1 SPPAC
6 AGAPGRPSQAGSYP
20 KPEYPA
26 LSPAPAAAPPP
37 RRRWNRSPQIA
48 CCAPG
53 QPAAFAALP
62 HRNLSARFL
71 CCCPYTRSLSQFSMS
86 TFIDGYPSVLTK
98 SRSFIAPWLQITIN
112 RQKTQVETW
121 RETPQF
127 VPKISTKK
135 EIFSI

>member
-1 SPPAC
+1 
-6 AGAPGRPSQAGSYP
+6 
-20 KPEYPA
+20 
-26 LSPAPAAAPPP
+26 
-37 RRRWNRSPQIA
+37 
-48 CCAPG
+48 
-53 QPAAFAALP
+53 
-62 HRNLSARFL
+62 
-71 CCCPYTRSLSQFSMS
+71 MS

-135 EIFSI
+135 EIFSIFVEKCPTILIGWSRMRRAGPPRSVNKSAR